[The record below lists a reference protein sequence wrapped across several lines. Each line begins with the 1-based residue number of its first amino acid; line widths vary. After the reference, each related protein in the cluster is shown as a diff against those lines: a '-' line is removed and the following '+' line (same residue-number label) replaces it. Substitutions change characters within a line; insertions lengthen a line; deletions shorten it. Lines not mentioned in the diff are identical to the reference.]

1 MKSLQTYEVNCVQT
15 REILRCFCVKTLYL
29 SENLCIHCEWKFM
42 EEILFSVQLQK
53 EGLRWRCI
61 IFFLFIIVYV
71 ALLRERKVKDK
82 ILIHK
87 KWTHKTWKLLALPA
101 YVWIKCPD
109 LSDGRGISLGVPPV
123 AGILFPACSLSGF
136 WSYVKCG
143 DIGMWQSFL

>member
-1 MKSLQTYEVNCVQT
+1 MYN
-15 REILRCFCVKTLYL
+15 
-29 SENLCIHCEWKFM
+29 
-42 EEILFSVQLQK
+42 
-53 EGLRWRCI
+53 
-61 IFFLFIIVYV
+61 FFLFIIVYV